1 MTPRGAPTR
10 ALAFTLLEM
19 LMVVL
24 FTSIVLSFAASF
36 YLDLAQASRAALESS
51 AELRRATNVL
61 DRVARDLEVA
71 VLVEKPEALDPLEH
85 PWLFFAEGSGSAGA
99 ERLRFQAR
107 NHRPRPGAG
116 HESDLTEIAYWLVP
130 GEDGRGFD
138 LLRFSSATPPVPP
151 LARDFP
157 RRDDPGVERLAAHVA
172 HFTVRLQNSDGA
184 WLSAWDS
191 WSPAQSS
198 QLPVAAEVQVALLPE
213 EPADETLPEP
223 EPELF
228 TRPLVL
234 ALDPFD
240 LEKALG
246 AESDEEE
253 EEEEDLACVTV
264 SECEAR
270 NQPVVDAYVAE
281 NPEIRG
287 ILDSIADQ
295 CWQDH
300 AGSVPVPVVGCE

>member
-1 MTPRGAPTR
+1 
-10 ALAFTLLEM
+10 
-19 LMVVL
+19 VL

-51 AELRRATNVL
+51 AELRRATSVL

-71 VLVEKPEALDPLEH
+71 VLVEKPDALDPLEH
-85 PWLFFAEGSGSAGA
+85 PWLFFAEGSGSGGA

-107 NHRPRPGAG
+107 NHRPRPGVG
-116 HESDLTEIAYWLVP
+116 HESDLAEIAYWLVP

-138 LLRFSSATPPVPP
+138 LLRFSSASPPLPP
-151 LARDFP
+151 LARSFP
-157 RRDDPGVERLAAHVA
+157 RRDDPGVERLASGVA
-172 HFTVRLQNSDGA
+172 HFGVRLQNADGA

-198 QLPVAAEVQVALLPE
+198 QLPVAAEVQVALLAE
-213 EPADETLPEP
+213 EPPEDETLPEL

-240 LEKALG
+240 LAKALG

-253 EEEEDLACVTV
+253 EEEEEEDLACVTV
-264 SECEAR
+264 RECEAR

-300 AGSVPVPVVGCE
+300 AGSVPIPVAGCE